1 MPRKKMPWGL
11 SRQIFLEKRYL
22 HFGTIKYQSTS
33 FYTEANGNNLSVE
46 AMRRRNE
53 VCSFPG
59 P

>member
-1 MPRKKMPWGL
+1 MPWGL